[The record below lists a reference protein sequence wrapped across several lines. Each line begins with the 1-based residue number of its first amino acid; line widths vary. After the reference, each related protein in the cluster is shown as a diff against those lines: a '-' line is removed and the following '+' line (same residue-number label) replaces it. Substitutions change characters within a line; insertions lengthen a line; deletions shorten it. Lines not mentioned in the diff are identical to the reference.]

1 MDLKDMILVTENDRG
16 TETNMLMTLDDYKSF
31 IAIDDM
37 SELAD
42 NLLQLGRTLGE
53 ADNFTEYYRAANVT
67 VSARFCLDDIQ
78 LGHFLQGFYNDSKEF
93 RFDKEASSYECVA
106 KLKEIGMTDK
116 GWVDDFNLHYEMENR
131 SFERGQT
138 FHNFNDHDY
147 MVLEALSPRNLVV
160 MDMKSGSLTIALGAT
175 EYKRYPK
182 DEKPT
187 KDNNKSQIARELE
200 VDRRTVDKYING
212 YTKPETRNCDDC
224 ITPFYDII
232 TELLSDKNQQ
242 VFYYRKVLWQYL
254 VDNHGFKG
262 VYCNFCHYLR
272 KYPEF
277 DSYFR
282 KSRPSNT
289 NKVTVRYETPM
300 GKQAQLDWKES
311 IPFILSSGEIIEVN
325 IFVLLLSYSRFRV
338 YRVSLSKTQDI
349 LFSFL
354 DDAFET
360 LGGIPDEIVT
370 DNMKTVMDEAR
381 TEYYAG
387 KVNNKFQQFADD
399 YGFKVQPCI
408 AGHPHTKA
416 KVEAPMKILDE
427 IRAYN
432 GKLNYIELVELV
444 TRINNRVNTQ
454 VNQGTGR
461 IPLMYYNKEKA
472 FLNSLP
478 ADNIRKPYQI
488 TTNTVKVNH
497 SSMFNYKSCQYSV
510 PPEYI
515 DKIVSLQVYDGY
527 IHVYCNTEFITIH
540 QLSSKKLNYISG
552 HYAAIARKSHIF
564 RDEHIMDR
572 AKENLEIIGKVYD
585 YE

>member
-1 MDLKDMILVTENDRG
+1 MSCKEELIMILKHQIITDIRIESVND
-16 TETNMLMTLDDYKSF
+16 LY
-31 IAIDDM
+31 
-37 SELAD
+37 
-42 NLLQLGRTLGE
+42 
-53 ADNFTEYYRAANVT
+53 
-67 VSARFCLDDIQ
+67 
-78 LGHFLQGFYNDSKEF
+78 
-93 RFDKEASSYECVA
+93 
-106 KLKEIGMTDK
+106 KLKP
-116 GWVDDFNLHYEMENR
+116 F
-131 SFERGQT
+131 
-138 FHNFNDHDY
+138 
-147 MVLEALSPRNLVV
+147 LEDGTL
-160 MDMKSGSLTIALGAT
+160 KI
-175 EYKRYPK
+175 
-182 DEKPT
+182 
-187 KDNNKSQIARELE
+187 NKSQIARELE

-224 ITPFYDII
+224 ITPFYDTIA
-232 TELLSDKNQQ
+232 ELLSDKNQQ

-254 VDNHGFKG
+254 VDNHGFTG

-289 NKVTVRYETPM
+289 NKVTIRYETPM

-311 IPFILSSGEIIEVN
+311 IPFILSSGETIDVN

-338 YRVSLSKTQDI
+338 YRVSLSKNQEI

-360 LGGIPDEIVT
+360 
-370 DNMKTVMDEAR
+370 
-381 TEYYAG
+381 G

-408 AGHPHTKA
+408 ARHPHTKA

-432 GKLNYIELVELV
+432 GKLNYMKLVELV
-444 TRINNRVNTQ
+444 TRINNRVNAQ

-478 ADNIRKPYQI
+478 ADNIRKPYRI
-488 TTNTVKVNH
+488 ATNTVKVNH
-497 SSMFNYKSCQYSV
+497 SSMFNYKGCQYSV

-540 QLSSKKLNYISG
+540 QLSSKKLNYISE

>member
-1 MDLKDMILVTENDRG
+1 MSCKEELIMILKHQIITDIRIESVND
-16 TETNMLMTLDDYKSF
+16 LY
-31 IAIDDM
+31 
-37 SELAD
+37 
-42 NLLQLGRTLGE
+42 
-53 ADNFTEYYRAANVT
+53 
-67 VSARFCLDDIQ
+67 
-78 LGHFLQGFYNDSKEF
+78 
-93 RFDKEASSYECVA
+93 
-106 KLKEIGMTDK
+106 KLKP
-116 GWVDDFNLHYEMENR
+116 F
-131 SFERGQT
+131 
-138 FHNFNDHDY
+138 
-147 MVLEALSPRNLVV
+147 LEDGTLK
-160 MDMKSGSLTIALGAT
+160 M
-175 EYKRYPK
+175 
-182 DEKPT
+182 
-187 KDNNKSQIARELE
+187 NKSQIARELE

-224 ITPFYDII
+224 ITPFYDTIA
-232 TELLSDKNQQ
+232 ELLSDKNQQ

-254 VDNHGFKG
+254 VDNHGFTG

-289 NKVTVRYETPM
+289 NKVTIRYETPM

-311 IPFILSSGEIIEVN
+311 IPFILSSGETIDVN

-338 YRVSLSKTQDI
+338 YRVSLSKNQEI

-360 LGGIPDEIVT
+360 
-370 DNMKTVMDEAR
+370 
-381 TEYYAG
+381 G

-408 AGHPHTKA
+408 ARHPHTKA

-432 GKLNYIELVELV
+432 GKLNYMKLVELV
-444 TRINNRVNTQ
+444 TRINNRVNAQ

-488 TTNTVKVNH
+488 ATNTVKVNH
-497 SSMFNYKSCQYSV
+497 SSMFNYKGCQYSV

-540 QLSSKKLNYISG
+540 QLSSKKLNYISE

>member
-1 MDLKDMILVTENDRG
+1 MILKHQIITDIRIESVND
-16 TETNMLMTLDDYKSF
+16 LY
-31 IAIDDM
+31 
-37 SELAD
+37 
-42 NLLQLGRTLGE
+42 
-53 ADNFTEYYRAANVT
+53 
-67 VSARFCLDDIQ
+67 
-78 LGHFLQGFYNDSKEF
+78 
-93 RFDKEASSYECVA
+93 
-106 KLKEIGMTDK
+106 KLKP
-116 GWVDDFNLHYEMENR
+116 F
-131 SFERGQT
+131 
-138 FHNFNDHDY
+138 
-147 MVLEALSPRNLVV
+147 LEDGTL
-160 MDMKSGSLTIALGAT
+160 KI
-175 EYKRYPK
+175 
-182 DEKPT
+182 
-187 KDNNKSQIARELE
+187 NKSQIARELE

-224 ITPFYDII
+224 ITPFYDTIA
-232 TELLSDKNQQ
+232 ELLSDKNQQ

-254 VDNHGFKG
+254 VDNHGFTG

-289 NKVTVRYETPM
+289 NKVTIRYETPM

-311 IPFILSSGEIIEVN
+311 IPFILSSGETIDVN

-338 YRVSLSKTQDI
+338 YRVSLSKNQEI

-360 LGGIPDEIVT
+360 
-370 DNMKTVMDEAR
+370 
-381 TEYYAG
+381 G

-408 AGHPHTKA
+408 ARHPHTKA

-432 GKLNYIELVELV
+432 GKLNYMKLVELV
-444 TRINNRVNTQ
+444 TRINNRVNAQ

-488 TTNTVKVNH
+488 ATNTVKVNH
-497 SSMFNYKSCQYSV
+497 SSMFNYKGCQYSV

-515 DKIVSLQVYDGY
+515 DKIASLQVYDGY

-540 QLSSKKLNYISG
+540 QLSSKKLNYISE

>member
-1 MDLKDMILVTENDRG
+1 MSYKEELIMILKNQIITDIKIKSVND
-16 TETNMLMTLDDYKSF
+16 LY
-31 IAIDDM
+31 
-37 SELAD
+37 
-42 NLLQLGRTLGE
+42 
-53 ADNFTEYYRAANVT
+53 
-67 VSARFCLDDIQ
+67 
-78 LGHFLQGFYNDSKEF
+78 
-93 RFDKEASSYECVA
+93 
-106 KLKEIGMTDK
+106 KLKP
-116 GWVDDFNLHYEMENR
+116 F
-131 SFERGQT
+131 
-138 FHNFNDHDY
+138 
-147 MVLEALSPRNLVV
+147 LEDGTL
-160 MDMKSGSLTIALGAT
+160 KI
-175 EYKRYPK
+175 
-182 DEKPT
+182 
-187 KDNNKSQIARELE
+187 NKSQIARELD

-212 YTKPETRNCDDC
+212 YTKPKNRNSNDC
-224 ITPFYDII
+224 ITPYYDTIA
-232 TELLSDKNQQ
+232 ELLSDKNQQ
-242 VFYYRKVLWQYL
+242 IFYYRKVLWQYL
-254 VDNHGFKG
+254 VDNHGFTG

-289 NKVTVRYETPM
+289 DKVTVRYETPM
-300 GKQAQLDWKES
+300 GKQAQ
-311 IPFILSSGEIIEVN
+311 
-325 IFVLLLSYSRFRV
+325 SYSRFRV

-360 LGGIPDEIVT
+360 FGGVPDEIVT

-399 YGFKVQPCI
+399 YGFKVRPCI

-432 GKLNYIELVELV
+432 GKLNYRELVELV
-444 TRINNRVNTQ
+444 TRINNRVNAQ

-478 ADNIRKPYQI
+478 TDTIRKPYQI

-497 SSMFNYKSCQYSV
+497 SSMFHYKGCQYSV
-510 PPEYI
+510 PPEYVG
-515 DKIVSLQVYDGY
+515 KVVSLQIYDGY
-527 IHVYCNTEFITIH
+527 IHVYCNTKLITIH
-540 QLSSKKLNYISG
+540 QLSSKKLNYISE

>member
-1 MDLKDMILVTENDRG
+1 MSCKEELIMILKHQIITDIRIESVND
-16 TETNMLMTLDDYKSF
+16 LY
-31 IAIDDM
+31 
-37 SELAD
+37 
-42 NLLQLGRTLGE
+42 
-53 ADNFTEYYRAANVT
+53 
-67 VSARFCLDDIQ
+67 
-78 LGHFLQGFYNDSKEF
+78 
-93 RFDKEASSYECVA
+93 
-106 KLKEIGMTDK
+106 KLKP
-116 GWVDDFNLHYEMENR
+116 F
-131 SFERGQT
+131 
-138 FHNFNDHDY
+138 
-147 MVLEALSPRNLVV
+147 LEDGTL
-160 MDMKSGSLTIALGAT
+160 KI
-175 EYKRYPK
+175 
-182 DEKPT
+182 
-187 KDNNKSQIARELE
+187 NKSQIARELE

-224 ITPFYDII
+224 ITPFYDTIA
-232 TELLSDKNQQ
+232 ELLSDKNQQ

-254 VDNHGFKG
+254 VDNHGFTG

-289 NKVTVRYETPM
+289 NKVTIRYETPM

-311 IPFILSSGEIIEVN
+311 IPFILSSGETIDVN

-338 YRVSLSKTQDI
+338 YRVSLSKNQEI

-360 LGGIPDEIVT
+360 
-370 DNMKTVMDEAR
+370 
-381 TEYYAG
+381 G

-408 AGHPHTKA
+408 ARHPHTKA

-432 GKLNYIELVELV
+432 GKLNYMKLVELV
-444 TRINNRVNTQ
+444 TRINNRVNAQ

-540 QLSSKKLNYISG
+540 QLSSKKLNYISE

>member
-1 MDLKDMILVTENDRG
+1 MEDGTLKI
-16 TETNMLMTLDDYKSF
+16 
-31 IAIDDM
+31 
-37 SELAD
+37 
-42 NLLQLGRTLGE
+42 
-53 ADNFTEYYRAANVT
+53 
-67 VSARFCLDDIQ
+67 
-78 LGHFLQGFYNDSKEF
+78 
-93 RFDKEASSYECVA
+93 
-106 KLKEIGMTDK
+106 
-116 GWVDDFNLHYEMENR
+116 
-131 SFERGQT
+131 
-138 FHNFNDHDY
+138 
-147 MVLEALSPRNLVV
+147 
-160 MDMKSGSLTIALGAT
+160 
-175 EYKRYPK
+175 
-182 DEKPT
+182 
-187 KDNNKSQIARELE
+187 NKSQIARELE

-224 ITPFYDII
+224 ITPFYDTIA
-232 TELLSDKNQQ
+232 ELLSDKNQQ

-254 VDNHGFKG
+254 VDNHGFTG

-289 NKVTVRYETPM
+289 NKVTIRYETPM

-311 IPFILSSGEIIEVN
+311 IPFILSSGETIDVN

-338 YRVSLSKTQDI
+338 YRVSLSKNQEI

-360 LGGIPDEIVT
+360 
-370 DNMKTVMDEAR
+370 
-381 TEYYAG
+381 G

-408 AGHPHTKA
+408 ARHPHTKA

-432 GKLNYIELVELV
+432 GKLNYMKLVELV
-444 TRINNRVNTQ
+444 TRINNRVNAQ

-488 TTNTVKVNH
+488 ATNTVKVNH
-497 SSMFNYKSCQYSV
+497 SSMFNYKGCQYSV

-540 QLSSKKLNYISG
+540 QLSSKKLNYISE

>member
-1 MDLKDMILVTENDRG
+1 MSCKEELIMILKHQIITDIRIESVND
-16 TETNMLMTLDDYKSF
+16 LY
-31 IAIDDM
+31 
-37 SELAD
+37 
-42 NLLQLGRTLGE
+42 
-53 ADNFTEYYRAANVT
+53 
-67 VSARFCLDDIQ
+67 
-78 LGHFLQGFYNDSKEF
+78 
-93 RFDKEASSYECVA
+93 
-106 KLKEIGMTDK
+106 KLKP
-116 GWVDDFNLHYEMENR
+116 F
-131 SFERGQT
+131 
-138 FHNFNDHDY
+138 
-147 MVLEALSPRNLVV
+147 LEDGTL
-160 MDMKSGSLTIALGAT
+160 KI
-175 EYKRYPK
+175 
-182 DEKPT
+182 
-187 KDNNKSQIARELE
+187 NKSQIAREVE
-200 VDRRTVDKYING
+200 VDRRTFYKYING

-224 ITPFYDII
+224 ITPFYDTIA
-232 TELLSDKNQQ
+232 ELLSDKNQQ

-254 VDNHGFKG
+254 VDNHGFTG

-289 NKVTVRYETPM
+289 NKVTIRYETPM

-311 IPFILSSGEIIEVN
+311 IPFILSSGETIDVN

-338 YRVSLSKTQDI
+338 YRVSLSKNQEI

-360 LGGIPDEIVT
+360 
-370 DNMKTVMDEAR
+370 
-381 TEYYAG
+381 G

-408 AGHPHTKA
+408 ARHPHTKA

-432 GKLNYIELVELV
+432 GKLNYMKLVELV
-444 TRINNRVNTQ
+444 TRINNRVNAQ

-488 TTNTVKVNH
+488 ATNTVKVNH
-497 SSMFNYKSCQYSV
+497 SSMFNYKGCQYSV

-540 QLSSKKLNYISG
+540 QLSSKKLNYISE

>member
-1 MDLKDMILVTENDRG
+1 MILKHQIITDIRIESVND
-16 TETNMLMTLDDYKSF
+16 LY
-31 IAIDDM
+31 
-37 SELAD
+37 
-42 NLLQLGRTLGE
+42 
-53 ADNFTEYYRAANVT
+53 
-67 VSARFCLDDIQ
+67 
-78 LGHFLQGFYNDSKEF
+78 
-93 RFDKEASSYECVA
+93 
-106 KLKEIGMTDK
+106 KLKP
-116 GWVDDFNLHYEMENR
+116 F
-131 SFERGQT
+131 
-138 FHNFNDHDY
+138 
-147 MVLEALSPRNLVV
+147 LEDGTL
-160 MDMKSGSLTIALGAT
+160 KI
-175 EYKRYPK
+175 
-182 DEKPT
+182 
-187 KDNNKSQIARELE
+187 NKSQIARELE

-224 ITPFYDII
+224 ITPFYDTIA
-232 TELLSDKNQQ
+232 ELLSDKNQQ

-254 VDNHGFKG
+254 VDNHGFTG

-289 NKVTVRYETPM
+289 NKVTIRYETPM

-311 IPFILSSGEIIEVN
+311 IPFILSSGETIDVN

-338 YRVSLSKTQDI
+338 YRVSLSKNQEI

-360 LGGIPDEIVT
+360 
-370 DNMKTVMDEAR
+370 
-381 TEYYAG
+381 G

-408 AGHPHTKA
+408 ARHPHTKA

-432 GKLNYIELVELV
+432 GKLNYMKLVELV
-444 TRINNRVNTQ
+444 TRINNRVNAQ

-488 TTNTVKVNH
+488 ATNTVKVNH
-497 SSMFNYKSCQYSV
+497 SSMFNYKGCQYSV

-540 QLSSKKLNYISG
+540 QLSSKKLNYISE

>member
-1 MDLKDMILVTENDRG
+1 MSCKEELIMILKHQIITDIRIESVND
-16 TETNMLMTLDDYKSF
+16 LY
-31 IAIDDM
+31 
-37 SELAD
+37 
-42 NLLQLGRTLGE
+42 
-53 ADNFTEYYRAANVT
+53 
-67 VSARFCLDDIQ
+67 
-78 LGHFLQGFYNDSKEF
+78 
-93 RFDKEASSYECVA
+93 
-106 KLKEIGMTDK
+106 KLKP
-116 GWVDDFNLHYEMENR
+116 F
-131 SFERGQT
+131 
-138 FHNFNDHDY
+138 
-147 MVLEALSPRNLVV
+147 LEDGTL
-160 MDMKSGSLTIALGAT
+160 KI
-175 EYKRYPK
+175 
-182 DEKPT
+182 
-187 KDNNKSQIARELE
+187 NKSQIARELE

-224 ITPFYDII
+224 ITPFYDTIA
-232 TELLSDKNQQ
+232 ELLSDKNQQ

-254 VDNHGFKG
+254 VDNHGFTG

-289 NKVTVRYETPM
+289 NKVTIRYETPM

-311 IPFILSSGEIIEVN
+311 IPFILSSGETIDVN

-338 YRVSLSKTQDI
+338 YRVSLSKNQEI

-360 LGGIPDEIVT
+360 
-370 DNMKTVMDEAR
+370 
-381 TEYYAG
+381 G

-408 AGHPHTKA
+408 ARHPHTKA

-432 GKLNYIELVELV
+432 EKLNYMKLVELV
-444 TRINNRVNTQ
+444 TRINNRVNAQ

-488 TTNTVKVNH
+488 ATNTVKVNH
-497 SSMFNYKSCQYSV
+497 SSMFNYKGCQYSV

-540 QLSSKKLNYISG
+540 QLSSKKLNYISE

>member
-1 MDLKDMILVTENDRG
+1 MILKHQIITDIRIESVND
-16 TETNMLMTLDDYKSF
+16 LY
-31 IAIDDM
+31 
-37 SELAD
+37 
-42 NLLQLGRTLGE
+42 
-53 ADNFTEYYRAANVT
+53 
-67 VSARFCLDDIQ
+67 
-78 LGHFLQGFYNDSKEF
+78 
-93 RFDKEASSYECVA
+93 
-106 KLKEIGMTDK
+106 KLKP
-116 GWVDDFNLHYEMENR
+116 F
-131 SFERGQT
+131 
-138 FHNFNDHDY
+138 
-147 MVLEALSPRNLVV
+147 LEDGTL
-160 MDMKSGSLTIALGAT
+160 KI
-175 EYKRYPK
+175 
-182 DEKPT
+182 
-187 KDNNKSQIARELE
+187 NKSQIARELE

-224 ITPFYDII
+224 ITPFYDTIA
-232 TELLSDKNQQ
+232 ELLSDKNQQ

-254 VDNHGFKG
+254 VDNHGFTG

-289 NKVTVRYETPM
+289 NKVTIRYETPM

-311 IPFILSSGEIIEVN
+311 IPFILSSGETIDVN

-338 YRVSLSKTQDI
+338 YRVSLSKNQEI

-360 LGGIPDEIVT
+360 
-370 DNMKTVMDEAR
+370 
-381 TEYYAG
+381 G

-408 AGHPHTKA
+408 ARHPHTKA

-432 GKLNYIELVELV
+432 GKLNYMKLVELV
-444 TRINNRVNTQ
+444 TRINNRVNAQ

-488 TTNTVKVNH
+488 ATNTVKVNH
-497 SSMFNYKSCQYSV
+497 SSMFNYKGCQYSV

-515 DKIVSLQVYDGY
+515 DKIISLQVYDGY

-540 QLSSKKLNYISG
+540 QLSSKKLNYISE

>member
-1 MDLKDMILVTENDRG
+1 MSCKEELIMILKHQIITDIRIESVND
-16 TETNMLMTLDDYKSF
+16 LY
-31 IAIDDM
+31 
-37 SELAD
+37 
-42 NLLQLGRTLGE
+42 
-53 ADNFTEYYRAANVT
+53 
-67 VSARFCLDDIQ
+67 
-78 LGHFLQGFYNDSKEF
+78 
-93 RFDKEASSYECVA
+93 
-106 KLKEIGMTDK
+106 KLKP
-116 GWVDDFNLHYEMENR
+116 F
-131 SFERGQT
+131 
-138 FHNFNDHDY
+138 
-147 MVLEALSPRNLVV
+147 LEDGTL
-160 MDMKSGSLTIALGAT
+160 KI
-175 EYKRYPK
+175 
-182 DEKPT
+182 
-187 KDNNKSQIARELE
+187 NKSQIARELE

-224 ITPFYDII
+224 ITPFYDTIA
-232 TELLSDKNQQ
+232 ELLSDKNQQ

-254 VDNHGFKG
+254 VNNHGFTG

-289 NKVTVRYETPM
+289 NKVTIRYETPM

-311 IPFILSSGEIIEVN
+311 IPFILSSGETIDVN

-338 YRVSLSKTQDI
+338 YRVSLSKNQEI

-360 LGGIPDEIVT
+360 
-370 DNMKTVMDEAR
+370 
-381 TEYYAG
+381 G

-408 AGHPHTKA
+408 ARHPHTKA

-432 GKLNYIELVELV
+432 RKLNYMKLVELV
-444 TRINNRVNTQ
+444 TRINNRVNAQ

-488 TTNTVKVNH
+488 ATNTVKVNH
-497 SSMFNYKSCQYSV
+497 SSMFNYKGCQYSV

-540 QLSSKKLNYISG
+540 QLSSKKLNYISE

>member
-1 MDLKDMILVTENDRG
+1 MILKNQIITNIKIVNVND
-16 TETNMLMTLDDYKSF
+16 LY
-31 IAIDDM
+31 
-37 SELAD
+37 
-42 NLLQLGRTLGE
+42 
-53 ADNFTEYYRAANVT
+53 
-67 VSARFCLDDIQ
+67 
-78 LGHFLQGFYNDSKEF
+78 
-93 RFDKEASSYECVA
+93 
-106 KLKEIGMTDK
+106 KLKP
-116 GWVDDFNLHYEMENR
+116 F
-131 SFERGQT
+131 
-138 FHNFNDHDY
+138 
-147 MVLEALSPRNLVV
+147 LEDGTL
-160 MDMKSGSLTIALGAT
+160 KI
-175 EYKRYPK
+175 
-182 DEKPT
+182 
-187 KDNNKSQIARELE
+187 NKSQIARELE
-200 VDRRTVDKYING
+200 VDRRTADKYING

-232 TELLSDKNQQ
+232 AELLSDKSQQ

-254 VDNHGFKG
+254 VDNHGFTG
-262 VYCNFCHYLR
+262 VYCNFCHYLK

-289 NKVTVRYETPM
+289 DKVTIRYETPM

-311 IPFILSSGEIIEVN
+311 IPFILSSGETIDVN

-360 LGGIPDEIVT
+360 FGGVPDEIVT
-370 DNMKTVMDEAR
+370 DNMNTVMDEAR

-399 YGFKVQPCI
+399 YGFKVRPCI

-416 KVEAPMKILDE
+416 KVEATMKIPDE

-432 GKLNYIELVELV
+432 GKLNYRELVELV
-444 TRINNRVNTQ
+444 TRINNRVNAQ

-478 ADNIRKPYQI
+478 ADTIRKPYQI

-497 SSMFNYKSCQYSV
+497 SSMFHYKGCQYSV
-510 PPEYI
+510 PPEY
-515 DKIVSLQVYDGY
+515 V
-527 IHVYCNTEFITIH
+527 
-540 QLSSKKLNYISG
+540 
-552 HYAAIARKSHIF
+552 
-564 RDEHIMDR
+564 
-572 AKENLEIIGKVYD
+572 GKVYD